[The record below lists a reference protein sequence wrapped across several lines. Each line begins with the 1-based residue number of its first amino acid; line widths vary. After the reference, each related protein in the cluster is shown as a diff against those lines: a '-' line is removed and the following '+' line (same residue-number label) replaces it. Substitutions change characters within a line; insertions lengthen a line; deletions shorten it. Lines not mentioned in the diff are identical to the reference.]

1 MRIVNTTSFFIFCYI
16 AFSVMSLKSIKNAMY
31 FSIEKDIKYE
41 YFSIEKDIKYEN
53 YSIEKYVFLW
63 YDGNQIR
70 VGLE

>member
-1 MRIVNTTSFFIFCYI
+1 M
-16 AFSVMSLKSIKNAMY
+16 ALKSIKNAMY